1 MLQIKDLSF
10 RYNFD
15 SKWIFQNYNFEA
27 DNGKIVAINGDSGSG
42 KTTLLNIICGVI
54 PKMIK
59 GDFSGD
65 ITYNKTDLSTLTLP
79 QTAPL
84 ISLLMQEPDNQL
96 FFPTVEQELAFGPEN
111 LQIEPDEIR
120 KQIDKILTELQIINL
135 RNKET
140 HNLSFG
146 QKKLVTFASILTLD
160 PQVFLLDELSAGL
173 SNEYITNIKKILKNL
188 AAKGK
193 IIFLTDHA
201 DDFDDISDEMI
212 NIDSSQIEGK
222 I

>member
-1 MLQIKDLSF
+1 MLQVKDLSF
-10 RYNFD
+10 RYNSETD
-15 SKWIFQNYNFEA
+15 WLFQDFYLET
-27 DNGKIVAINGDSGSG
+27 DKGKIIAINGDSGSG

-59 GDFSGD
+59 GNFSGK
-65 ITYNKTDLSTLTLP
+65 ITFNKTDLSTLTLP

-84 ISLLMQEPDNQL
+84 LSLLMQEPDNQL

-111 LQIEPDEIR
+111 LQIEPEEIQER
-120 KQIDKILTELQIINL
+120 IDKILKVLQIEKL

-146 QKKLVTFASILTLD
+146 QKKLVIFASILTLD

-173 SNEYITNIKKILKNL
+173 SNDYITNIKKILRNL

-201 DDFDDISDEMI
+201 GDFADIADTVIKLSS
-212 NIDSSQIEGK
+212 NPIDGK